1 MRGIC
6 AVDDDFVYEEF
17 CSCIF
22 VLKSNKRRYERLK
35 EKQHNAFLVGDN
47 KCTEK
52 MVESKTL
59 LEDWQVPSSAQPEPI
74 ENKEEEG
81 GVKFVEKGKTA
92 AVKKAPKG
100 ICHGCGMVNDHF
112 L

>member
-35 EKQHNAFLVGDN
+35 EKQHNAFLVGD
-47 KCTEK
+47 
-52 MVESKTL
+52 
-59 LEDWQVPSSAQPEPI
+59 
-74 ENKEEEG
+74 
-81 GVKFVEKGKTA
+81 
-92 AVKKAPKG
+92 KKYTKKWYNPRL
-100 ICHGCGMVNDHF
+100 F
-112 L
+112 